1 MNSVKLSKLLWIY
14 AAVPLVWI
22 VVLISENFLKSSL
35 VYSLPFRPEKWAF
48 WIYIFGMP
56 HVFASMQT
64 MLDREYVTFY
74 GWKLLW
80 LTVFFLALPLVV
92 MNYVGGMA
100 MFLIFTGFIVYHT
113 IAQQFGITLS
123 VLKPKP
129 TVLFYTLYYGWKW
142 GAIGVGLALYGML
155 YTTPVPIAFQFSSPE
170 YFILLLAAKVF
181 LGMMAVCGFAL
192 AWIYRSNKLGM
203 AYIGANM
210 AVMATEF
217 ALFQLGYFAFVVIL
231 GRVIHE
237 FTAWPIYATH
247 DSNRNLTTKHN
258 WLYRSL
264 SGTRIPTYWL
274 SIILAFVLGWI
285 LTYSASAFKVLA
297 PVIISLSLIHYY
309 TESFMWKGGSIHR
322 RFLSFK

>member
-35 VYSLPFRPEKWAF
+35 IYSMPFRPEKWAF

-64 MLDREYVTFY
+64 MMDRDYLTFY

-80 LTVFFLALPLVV
+80 ITLFFLALPLVI
-92 MNYVGGMA
+92 MNFAGGMA
-100 MFLIFTGFIVYHT
+100 MFLIFTAFIVYHT

-123 VLKPKP
+123 ALKSKP
-129 TVLFYTLYYGWKW
+129 GAFFYMWKW
-142 GAIGVGLALYGML
+142 SAIGLGLALYGML
-155 YTTPVPIAFQFSSPE
+155 YTPSFPIAFKFGSLE
-170 YFILLLAAKVF
+170 HTIILQLAKNLMV
-181 LGMMAVCGFAL
+181 LMIVSGLAL
-192 AWIYRSNKLGM
+192 AWANRTNKMGC
-203 AYIGANM
+203 AYIVANT
-210 AVMATEF
+210 AVMASEF

-247 DSNRNLTTKHN
+247 DSNRNLTVKHN
-258 WLYRSL
+258 WLYRSFQ
-264 SGTRIPTYWL
+264 GARIPTYWL
-274 SIILAFVLGWI
+274 SIILAFLLGWI
-285 LTYSASAFKVLA
+285 LTYSSNAFRFLA
-297 PVIISLSLIHYY
+297 PVIVSLSLFHYY

-322 RFLSFK
+322 RFLSFD